1 MSLEPCLISGFQTP
15 QQSVLT
21 LTPIPLDKPP
31 YNEDW
36 LQNLIHQNPQLVPA
50 GEVEAAFE
58 NIIPVVRELP
68 LPSGYLDNLY
78 ITPEGYPVLVE
89 VKLWKNQEARR
100 KVIAQILEYAK
111 DFATLSYD
119 TLNTEIRKLSKTE
132 PWGDNPLYET
142 IARDNPT
149 ALPEATF
156 VDRVTRN
163 MREGRF
169 LLLILGDGVR
179 EDMASLATHLMHHS
193 LRYVFGMVQI
203 RLFTMPD
210 GSILAQPD
218 IFAKTQTIERH
229 VTVVATTDTSLRVT
243 ETTPQKVI
251 VSSPEKT
258 SLSLDDFFEK
268 AHAASPENAKWLKE
282 FVHSLSD
289 TPIDIQVGKN
299 ADSLMLKAPFGNQPT
314 LMHISPQTVSFWT
327 IGQPSYTKTAES
339 KQTVAEFLNVM
350 AAIVGGEVKTFPA
363 GGMDVR
369 VNGQAIPTRAL
380 MRNNGQQIKETLNL
394 AINKMVIL
402 GNRG

>member
-1 MSLEPCLISGFQTP
+1 MSLEPCLIRDFQTP

-21 LTPIPLDKPP
+21 LTPILLDRPP

-68 LPSGYLDNLY
+68 LSSGYLDNLY

-119 TLNTEIRKLSKTE
+119 TLNTEIRKLRKAES
-132 PWGDNPLYET
+132 WGDNPLYET
-142 IARDNPT
+142 ISRDNPT

-193 LRYVFGMVQI
+193 LRYAFGMVQI

-218 IFAKTQTIERH
+218 ILTRTQTIERH
-229 VTVVATTDTSLRVT
+229 VTVVTTADTNLRIT

-258 SLSLDDFFEK
+258 SLSLDDFFAK
-268 AHAASPENAKWLKE
+268 AAEASPETAQWLKG
-282 FVHSLSD
+282 FVQSLSD
-289 TPIDIQVGKN
+289 LPIDIQIGKN
-299 ADSLMLKAPFGNQPT
+299 GDSLMLKAPFGNQPT

-327 IGQPSYTKTAES
+327 IGQPAYTQTAES
-339 KQTVAEFLNVM
+339 KQAVTDFLSSM
-350 AAIVGGEVKTFPA
+350 AALVGGEVKTFPA

-369 VNGQAIPTRAL
+369 VNGQAVPVEVLAGKDEPL
-380 MRNNGQQIKETLNL
+380 KEVLNRL
-394 AINKMVIL
+394 CSTIN
-402 GNRG
+402 R

>member
-1 MSLEPCLISGFQTP
+1 MSLDPCLIRDFQTP
-15 QQSVLT
+15 QQSALT
-21 LTPIPLDKPP
+21 PTPIPLDKPP

-36 LQNLIHQNPQLVPA
+36 LQNLIHHNPQLVPA

-78 ITPEGYPVLVE
+78 ITSEGYLVLVE

-119 TLNTEIRKLSKTE
+119 RLNAEIRKLRKTE
-132 PWGDNPLYET
+132 TWGDNPLYEIT
-142 IARDNPT
+142 ARDNPT

-179 EDMASLATHLMHHS
+179 EDMASLANHLMHHS
-193 LRYVFGMVQI
+193 LRYAFGMVQI

-210 GSILAQPD
+210 GTILAQPD
-218 IFAKTQTIERH
+218 ILARTQTIERH
-229 VTVVATTDTSLRVT
+229 VTVVTTADTSLRIT

-258 SLSLDDFFEK
+258 SLSLDDFFAK
-268 AHAASPENAKWLKE
+268 ATEASPETAQWLKG
-282 FVHSLSD
+282 FVQSLSD
-289 TPIDIQVGKN
+289 MPIDLQVGKN
-299 ADSLMLKAPFGNQPT
+299 GDSLMLKAPFGNQPT

-327 IGQPSYTKTAES
+327 IGQPAYTKTTEG
-339 KQTVAEFLNVM
+339 KQAVTEFLNSM
-350 AAIVGGEVKTFPA
+350 AALVGGEVKTFPA

-369 VNGQAIPTRAL
+369 VNGQAVPARAL
-380 MRNNGQQIKETLNL
+380 VGKGEELVTFIEVLIK
-394 AINKMVIL
+394 KMDIL
-402 GNRG
+402 EQANS

>member
-1 MSLEPCLISGFQTP
+1 MSLEPCLIRDFQTP

-21 LTPIPLDKPP
+21 LTPIPLDRPP

-111 DFATLSYD
+111 DFSTLSYD
-119 TLNTEIRKLSKTE
+119 TLNTEIRKLRKTE
-132 PWGDNPLYET
+132 PWSDNPLYEI

-149 ALPEATF
+149 ALPESTF

-179 EDMASLATHLMHHS
+179 EDMASLANHLMHHS
-193 LRYVFGMVQI
+193 LRYAFGMIQI
-203 RLFTMPD
+203 RLFTLPD

-218 IFAKTQTIERH
+218 IMAKTQTIERH
-229 VTVVATTDTSLRVT
+229 VTVVTTTDASLRIA
-243 ETTPQKVI
+243 ETAPQKVI

-258 SLSLDDFFEK
+258 SLSLGDFFAK
-268 AHAASPENAKWLKE
+268 AAEASPETAQWLKG
-282 FVHSLSD
+282 FIQSLSD
-289 TPIDIQVGKN
+289 LPIDIQVGKN
-299 ADSLMLKAPFGNQPT
+299 SDSLMLKAPFGNQPT

-327 IGQPSYTKTAES
+327 IGQPAYTKTAES
-339 KQTVAEFLNVM
+339 KQAVTEFLSSM
-350 AAIVGGEVKTFPA
+350 AALVGGEVKTFPA

-369 VNGQAIPTRAL
+369 VNGQAVPTGAL
-380 MRNNGQQIKETLNL
+380 AGKDAHLKEALKSIMKNVL
-394 AINKMVIL
+394 E
-402 GNRG
+402 

>member
-1 MSLEPCLISGFQTP
+1 MSLEPSLISGFQTS

-21 LTPIPLDKPP
+21 LTPISLDKPP

-36 LQNLIHQNPQLVPA
+36 LQNLIHQTPQLVPA

-111 DFATLSYD
+111 DFSTLSYD
-119 TLNTEIRKLSKTE
+119 TLNTEIRKLRKAES
-132 PWGDNPLYET
+132 WGDNPLYEI

-179 EDMASLATHLMHHS
+179 EDMASLANHLMHHS
-193 LRYVFGMVQI
+193 LRYAFGMVQI
-203 RLFTMPD
+203 RLFTLPD
-210 GSILAQPD
+210 GTILAQPD
-218 IFAKTQTIERH
+218 ILARTQTIERH
-229 VTVVATTDTSLRVT
+229 VTVVTTTDTNLSIT
-243 ETTPQKVI
+243 ETVPQQVI

-258 SLSLDDFFEK
+258 SLSLDDFFTK
-268 AHAASPENAKWLKE
+268 AAEVSPETAQWLKG
-282 FVHSLSD
+282 FIQSLSD
-289 TPIDIQVGKN
+289 LPIDIQVGKN
-299 ADSLMLKAPFGNQPT
+299 SDSLMLKAPFGNQTT
-314 LMHISPQTVSFWT
+314 LMHISPQNVSFWT
-327 IGQPSYTKTAES
+327 IGQPAYTKAAES
-339 KQTVAEFLNVM
+339 KKAVTGFLNSM

-369 VNGQAIPTRAL
+369 VNGQAVPTEAL
-380 MRNNGQQIKETLNL
+380 VEKGGEIKSFINVLIHALNCTP
-394 AINKMVIL
+394 
-402 GNRG
+402 